1 MIAEGLDPKAIGA
14 ASGEGAAPLPARD
27 DGARRDASSD
37 GIGRVDA
44 AELPEGV
51 LVARV
56 GAGANCSSAGS
67 AIDIL
72 FYTSVIAGAIA
83 VALSAAFPPRPP
95 ADEGGAKRDGSG
107 GDGEGPSGA
116 GHPGDARG
124 EVR

>member
-1 MIAEGLDPKAIGA
+1 V
-14 ASGEGAAPLPARD
+14 
-27 DGARRDASSD
+27 SD
-37 GIGRVDA
+37 VPA

-83 VALSAAFPPRPP
+83 VALSAAFPPRPIAP
-95 ADEGGAKRDGSG
+95 DGGTGDDASDGGAPGRSPDVAARRAG
-107 GDGEGPSGA
+107 GAS
-116 GHPGDARG
+116 PGDDPRD
-124 EVR
+124 EVQ